1 MTRLRGDA
9 HACTYTR
16 VHYGDDME
24 HCLQNERGELTQRE
38 PSRAIS
44 LLLPLPLMRYHST
57 SRTLF
62 LLSRPSLPCI
72 SLVRSTSPQVFLS
85 RVRAL
90 ALAERTSLYICVT
103 TRVQLNYL
111 SRFHDARTPK
121 ISGCM
126 RDARQKGPRANRS

>member
-1 MTRLRGDA
+1 MHVPIPAFIMETIWSIVCRMRGVNP
-9 HACTYTR
+9 Y
-16 VHYGDDME
+16 
-24 HCLQNERGELTQRE
+24 E
-38 PSRAIS
+38 PSIS
-44 LLLPLPLMRYHST
+44 LLLPLPLMRYHSI

-62 LLSRPSLPCI
+62 LSHPSPACI
-72 SLVRSTSPQVFLS
+72 SRSSALRELEVFLS

-90 ALAERTSLYICVT
+90 ALAERERSIYVA